1 MRKISVIVL
10 LLGFLWVGR
19 TDASQQTWFDD
30 VTAETIQAI
39 FAHGQTLGNHALV
52 FAKVGDSITLSPSY
66 LYAIGEGYFDLGE
79 YSHLNAIIRYFTA
92 VTVNNSH
99 RNSYNHQPIS
109 AGVGWSAF
117 HVFDTASAKPAYC
130 GVYESPIACEYR
142 TLKPSFA
149 VILFG
154 TNDVG
159 YRTDAQFE
167 TDMRRIIDFS
177 IEQGVIPIL
186 STIPPQIGTHNPHRV
201 ADFNAIIISLVD
213 EYHLPYMD
221 YHGALSRLS
230 NWGLTY
236 DGLHPSTPPNGYED
250 TARLNENTLR
260 YGYVVRNLL
269 TLEILNQT
277 ARTALMQYQTP
288 NR

>member
-1 MRKISVIVL
+1 MPKTFITL
-10 LLGFLWVGR
+10 LMIGLSIFGQ
-19 TDASQQTWFDD
+19 TKASDNAWFDEP
-30 VTAETIQAI
+30 TAQNIQTI

-52 FAKVGDSITLSPSY
+52 FAKVGDSITMSPSY
-66 LYAIGEGYFDLGE
+66 LYAIGEGYFDLGD
-79 YSHLNAIIRYFTA
+79 YQHLNAIIRYFTA
-92 VTVNNSH
+92 VTVNDSY
-99 RNSYNHQPIS
+99 RNSFNHQSAS

-117 HVFDTASAKPAYC
+117 HAFDSSAPKPTYC
-130 GVYESPIACEYR
+130 GVYEAPIACEYR

-154 TNDVG
+154 TNDTG

-167 TDMRRIIDFS
+167 ADMQRIIDYS

-201 ADFNAIIISLVD
+201 ETFNQIILALVD
-213 EYHLPYMD
+213 DYHLPYMD
-221 YHGALSRLS
+221 YHSALIGLS

-250 TARLNENTLR
+250 TARFDEHTLR

-269 TLEILNQT
+269 TLEILNRT
-277 ARTALMQYQTP
+277 ARTALMQYQIANP
-288 NR
+288 